1 MAVAAAARPQP
12 AHSSRSPDSS
22 FLPTFLQGVGSFQNF
37 LGDILGGNWSDL
49 VPSAWSK
56 PSEWLCLR
64 LPLSQRPRR
73 QPLCLL
79 TKKPAVTQPRA
90 LPAPPPAGFSW
101 DNLGSFDYSSNLQT
115 FLDTHDLRNMTRP
128 TSIGE
133 LHDTLDNVTAV
144 FCKPENFTASRKKPT
159 ACAGPTV
166 TLAYVPKECILDEHT
181 HTVSGRL
188 GWGGRRLSLNGPAS
202 HTAAQRSRAPLLQIH

>member
-1 MAVAAAARPQP
+1 MPPPLP
-12 AHSSRSPDSS
+12 A
-22 FLPTFLQGVGSFQNF
+22 LP
-37 LGDILGGNWSDL
+37 
-49 VPSAWSK
+49 
-56 PSEWLCLR
+56 
-64 LPLSQRPRR
+64 PLSQRRR
-73 QPLCLL
+73 RCLL
-79 TKKPAVTQPRA
+79 KACRRSPPARCS
-90 LPAPPPAGFSW
+90 PPTHPAGFSW

-144 FCKPENFTASRKKPT
+144 FCKPENFTASRKRPT